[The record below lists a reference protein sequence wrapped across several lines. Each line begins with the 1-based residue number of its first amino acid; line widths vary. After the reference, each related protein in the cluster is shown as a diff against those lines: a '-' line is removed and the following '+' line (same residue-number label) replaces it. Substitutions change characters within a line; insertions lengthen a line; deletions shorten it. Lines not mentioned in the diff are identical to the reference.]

1 MPDGAILGQKAIT
14 LPTDTTANRPTPTQG
29 MFRYN
34 TSLNQLEYYTGTA
47 WVQAEEA
54 GTGVALAI
62 ALG

>member
-1 MPDGAILGQKAIT
+1 
-14 LPTDTTANRPTPTQG
+14 

-34 TSLNQLEYYTGTA
+34 TSLNQLEYYTGTT

-54 GTGVALAI
+54 GSAVALAI